1 MTTTDI
7 RTGTAYAAARSSD
20 PTGART
26 AEAELHYKRQ
36 SIYRF
41 PRALRGQGAAALE
54 AERAKARSA
63 RGMIRAGYAAR
74 YDCRG

>member
-36 SIYRF
+36 SI
-41 PRALRGQGAAALE
+41 
-54 AERAKARSA
+54 
-63 RGMIRAGYAAR
+63 
-74 YDCRG
+74 